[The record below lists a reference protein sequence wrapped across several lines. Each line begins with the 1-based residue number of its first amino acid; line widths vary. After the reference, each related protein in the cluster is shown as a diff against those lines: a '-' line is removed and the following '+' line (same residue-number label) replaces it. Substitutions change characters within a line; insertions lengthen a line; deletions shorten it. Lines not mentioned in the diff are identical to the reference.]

1 MRVAWLLSSF
11 LVVALTPAWAAA
23 QRDGTPH
30 FWPADASPGTRGP
43 TPEELLGFRF
53 GASRRSVERACH
65 RAGHDSKS
73 VRDGGLLCNGTAAPR
88 DLPAQVHLRFCD
100 GRLCEARASIHAS
113 DARVATYARALR
125 SLRGAFG
132 APPQRRLR
140 VDHQCLAELVSGRS
154 DACLIA
160 EGSGVRHWWEV
171 GGTEIFLAL
180 EHRPDGRRFEVAYRT
195 AERLRAM
202 SRTSD

>member
-1 MRVAWLLSSF
+1 MRLAWLLCSF
-11 LVVALTPAWAAA
+11 SLLLASGALA

-30 FWPADASPGTRGP
+30 FWPAGAVPGGARGP
-43 TPEELLGFRF
+43 TPRELLGFRF
-53 GASRRSVERACH
+53 GDDRRTVERTCG
-65 RAGHDSKS
+65 RAGHDFKD
-73 VRDGGLLCNGTAAPR
+73 VRDGGLLCNGAAAPA
-88 DLPAQVHLRFCD
+88 DVPAQVHLRFCE
-100 GRLCEARASIHAS
+100 GRLCEARASVHQAV
-113 DARVATYARALR
+113 ARVGTYARALR

-140 VDHQCLAELVSGRS
+140 VDHRCLAELIAGRS
-154 DACLIA
+154 DRCLA
-160 EGSGVRHWWEV
+160 QEGSGVRHWWDV

-180 EHRPDGRRFEVAYRT
+180 EHRPEGRRLEVTYRT

>member
-1 MRVAWLLSSF
+1 MRRAWLLSSS
-11 LVVALTPAWAAA
+11 LVIASAAAGFA

-30 FWPADASPGTRGP
+30 FWPATSAGGQRGP
-43 TPEELLGFRF
+43 TPTELLGFRF
-53 GASRRSVERACH
+53 GDPRATVEGQCRRS
-65 RAGHDSKS
+65 GHEHKR
-73 VRDGGLLCNGTAAPR
+73 VRDGGLLCTGAPSVR
-88 DLPAQVHLRFCD
+88 GLPAQVHLRFCE
-100 GRLCEARASIHAS
+100 GRLCEARASI
-113 DARVATYARALR
+113 DDPRVRVGTYARALR

-140 VDHQCLAELVSGRS
+140 VDHRCLGELVAGRS
-154 DACLIA
+154 DECLDRQGA
-160 EGSGVRHWWEV
+160 GVRHWWEV

-180 EHRPDGRRFEVAYRT
+180 ERRPEGRRLQIAYRT